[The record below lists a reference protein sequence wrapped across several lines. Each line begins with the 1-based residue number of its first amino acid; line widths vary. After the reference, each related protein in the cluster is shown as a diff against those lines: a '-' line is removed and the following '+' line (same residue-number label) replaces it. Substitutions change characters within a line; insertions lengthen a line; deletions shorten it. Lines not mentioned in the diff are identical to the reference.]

1 MELKIIE
8 GKTFERLKQSVKEL
22 FERSKKLN
30 SSSVKEEWWTNQ
42 EVCQLLGIS
51 LRTLQSY
58 RDKGIIPYSQVGH
71 KCYYKV
77 NDIERFIEEN
87 KG

>member
-8 GKTFERLKQSVKEL
+8 GKTFERLKQCVKEL

-30 SSSVKEEWWTNQ
+30 PSTVKEEWWTNQ

-71 KCYYKV
+71 KCHYKV
-77 NDIERFIEEN
+77 SDIERFIEEN